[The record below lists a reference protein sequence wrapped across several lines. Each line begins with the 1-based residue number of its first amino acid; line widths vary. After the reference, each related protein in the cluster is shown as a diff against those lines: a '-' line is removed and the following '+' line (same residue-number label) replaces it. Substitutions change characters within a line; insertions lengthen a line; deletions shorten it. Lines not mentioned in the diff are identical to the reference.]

1 MSLPEIWYAH
11 FIIDRRFGNRQATS
25 INWTAGYWQQ
35 HFVNCRRQCNAM
47 QQQQPV
53 CNMLHKPTPWIECIR
68 IHKHGLESLSSN
80 EETFD
85 YKDIWKF
92 WLKISMY
99 KFSNFLIK
107 CSFLRHFY
115 GQYFEPLKSHRRQ
128 TTSTTIPIDFGFL
141 LYWSFRLTNT
151 VNMTM
156 IFGCAPAIWPIIAL
170 HRMIWPGLFTTFAMI
185 PNGRIGRR
193 RKVA

>member
-1 MSLPEIWYAH
+1 MDWVHQDTQAQIRVN
-11 FIIDRRFGNRQATS
+11 IKIDSFLQFFVDIRF
-25 INWTAGYWQQ
+25 
-35 HFVNCRRQCNAM
+35 F
-47 QQQQPV
+47 
-53 CNMLHKPTPWIECIR
+53 L
-68 IHKHGLESLSSN
+68 SLSSI

-92 WLKISMY
+92 WIKIWMY

-115 GQYFEPLKSHRRQ
+115 GQYYKPLKSHRRQ

-141 LYWSFRLTNT
+141 LCWSFRLTNT

-185 PNGRIGRR
+185 PNGRVDREEVGSI
-193 RKVA
+193 VAQNAFLKFIIIASA